1 MADQVELDAG
11 SGGALVYVDELTVE
25 TSTVAAQR
33 VKLLLGADGVNDGDV
48 HSSNP
53 LPVTIYGT
61 LTTQPVNGT
70 VTANLG
76 ATDNTLLD
84 NISTFTNSTNAL
96 LIQVSSN
103 TASSNAL
110 LSTQTLRLNN
120 ISTFTNS
127 TNTILGQVLSSQT
140 LRMTLAVSDVA
151 IGGGTQYVEGDTS
164 TAPTG
169 TVMLWKSAVSTLSA
183 VTTSNPLP
191 VGGTIPTSTN
201 TLLVQ
206 VSSNTAS
213 SNALL
218 STIAARVLLTSSLG
232 LQATLAQVT
241 TFTKST
247 ADMIGGALASTGA
260 LWVQSV
266 PGDAQTTISTTDLIR
281 VALYGASDNQITSFG
296 GGTQY
301 VQGDTTT
308 APTGTVMMW
317 KSAVSTISPVT
328 SSSGLPVNV
337 VAGSLNANTEYV
349 EGDTSTAPTGIVMLW
364 KSAVS
369 TLSAASTSNPFPV
382 TGLGTLSSVASQL
395 TVGNIS
401 TFTNSTNTLLI
412 TVSSLTASSN
422 ALVSTQGVTLGNI
435 STFTNSTNTLLVQI
449 SSNTASTNAI
459 ASTISA
465 RLAQTPTGIYV
476 QPVAVSSNGVT
487 PYLTL
492 NCNNST
498 QQISATAASI
508 YGIYFTNTSSTPAY
522 LKVWD
527 GVSSATFVSST
538 AATMCIGVP
547 ANSTNVLA
555 GNFNAGNGMG
565 IRMSTG
571 ICIAGVLGMNTGN
584 STAIGSSSLIVN
596 VFYKN

>member
-487 PYLTL
+487 PYMTL

>member
-369 TLSAASTSNPFPV
+369 TLSAASPSNPFPV